1 MWIQIKQKS
10 LFYINEKQNNPIPV
24 TLPQTAN
31 SITEDNEGNIW
42 ISTTDNIYMLE
53 QKNNFQHPRSVI
65 PTQTSHK
72 EKITNIRGIQSDS
85 KGNIWAGYRNGL
97 ILIKKTKLDK
107 FEIKIYNK
115 FNLKNS
121 QININNLYFERV
133 LTTYGLAPEILDYL
147 CLNLMSKV
155 TLLIKHD
162 FTYRI
167 IITNR

>member
-1 MWIQIKQKS
+1 
-10 LFYINEKQNNPIPV
+10 
-24 TLPQTAN
+24 
-31 SITEDNEGNIW
+31 
-42 ISTTDNIYMLE
+42 MLE

-121 QININNLYFERV
+121 QININNLYFEKGTHHLWACTRDF
-133 LTTYGLAPEILDYL
+133 GLFMFELDEQS
-147 CLNLMSKV
+147 N
-155 TLLIKHD
+155 
-162 FTYRI
+162 
-167 IITNR
+167 ITNQTRFYLSESFHQRSRCCSIPHLYQSIFYWNCFGLLPIHGYCLSVRYDYPISKIVFD